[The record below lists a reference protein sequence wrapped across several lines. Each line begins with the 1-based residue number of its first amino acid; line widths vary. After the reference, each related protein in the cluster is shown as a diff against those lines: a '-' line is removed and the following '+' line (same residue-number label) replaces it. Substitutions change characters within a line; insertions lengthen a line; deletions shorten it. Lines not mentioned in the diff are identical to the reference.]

1 MNELQIFN
9 YNNNEIRTI
18 EKEDGVWWVLADV
31 CKGAWNHQI
40 PRHGKPFG

>member
-9 YNNNEIRTI
+9 YNENEIRTI

-31 CKGAWNHQI
+31 CNGAGTFYAGTSG
-40 PRHGKPFG
+40 GKT